1 MYENIHVVI
10 NPAAGKSEPVL
21 SILNQVL
28 KPAGI
33 TWDNSVT
40 QQAGDCTRLVR
51 EAIDRGVDLIAV
63 YGGDGTI
70 MEAANGLIGSDTP
83 LLVLPGGTGNVFS
96 IELGIPQDLQAAAEL
111 LLDPQARTRSIDV
124 GRCGERYFLLRVGIG
139 FVAEQIKLTSR
150 ELRDR
155 YGKLAY
161 FIAALQAVPGAESAQ
176 YCIQVDG
183 EDMDFEGAMCL
194 IENAGNIGFANTSLV
209 PEIRIDDGLLDLIV
223 LRGIDLETGLAALSS
238 ITGRETQLENLDH
251 RQARELTIQADPPQK
266 VVVDGEPF
274 GETPCSVQIHPAAIQ
289 VLSTPQ
295 EETPSEET
303 PSK

>member
-33 TWDNSVT
+33 TWDNSIT

-70 MEAANGLIGSDTP
+70 MEAANGLIGSEIP

-96 IELGIPQDLQAAAEL
+96 IELGIPQDLQAAIEL
-111 LLDPQARTRSIDV
+111 LLDPQARIRAIDV

-139 FVAEQIKLTSR
+139 FVAEQINLTSR

-161 FIAALQAVPGAESAQ
+161 FIAALQAVPSAAAAQ
-176 YCIQVDG
+176 YHIQVDG
-183 EDMDFEGAMCL
+183 EDMDFEGTMCL
-194 IENAGNIGFANTSLV
+194 IENAGNIGISNTSLV
-209 PEIRIDDGLLDLIV
+209 PDVSIDDGLLDLIV
-223 LRGIDLETGLAALSS
+223 LRGIDLETALSALSS
-238 ITGRETQLENLDH
+238 VTGRETRFENLDH
-251 RQARELTIQADPPQK
+251 RQGRELTIQADPPQK

-274 GETPCSVQIHPAAIQ
+274 GETPCSIHIHPAAIQ